1 MNKKVLHTLE
11 FDKILDRLSELA
23 SSPKAKERVH
33 SLMPM
38 TDIEEINNAQKETA
52 DALSRLYQSG
62 HISFSGLT
70 EIGDSLVRLEV
81 G

>member
-1 MNKKVLHTLE
+1 ME

-33 SLMPM
+33 LLMPM

-52 DALSRLYQSG
+52 DALARLYQSG
-62 HISFSGLT
+62 HISFPGLQK
-70 EIGDSLVRLEV
+70 
-81 G
+81 

>member
-38 TDIEEINNAQKETA
+38 TDIEETPGSKKVISVS
-52 DALSRLYQSG
+52 LS
-62 HISFSGLT
+62 T
-70 EIGDSLVRLEV
+70 PP
-81 G
+81 